1 MPALFAQEAAPVQKA
16 GGADASPFG
25 GGLPLLMIAG
35 LALFWVVV
43 VLPADRR
50 RKKDAEKMIAELKPG
65 KKVVTT
71 GGIVGVVVTAS
82 DGDDELTIR
91 SADSKLKVRR
101 SNVAQVIGDDAPA
114 AGGK

>member
-1 MPALFAQEAAPVQKA
+1 MPVMFAQEPAPAQKA
-16 GGADASPFG
+16 AGADAGPFG
-25 GGLPLLMIAG
+25 GGFPLLLILG
-35 LALFWVVV
+35 LGLWIMVVM
-43 VLPADRR
+43 LPAERR
-50 RKKDAEKMIAELKPG
+50 RKKDQEKLVAELKPG

-101 SNVAQVIGDDAPA
+101 GNVVQVLGDDAPA
-114 AGGK
+114 AGK

>member
-1 MPALFAQEAAPVQKA
+1 MPVLFAQEAPPAPAQKA
-16 GGADASPFG
+16 ADASPFG

-35 LALFWVVV
+35 LGLFWAVV

-50 RKKDAEKMIAELKPG
+50 RKKDAAKLIAELKPG

-82 DGDDELTIR
+82 DGDDEVTIR

-114 AGGK
+114 ATGK